1 MAIQKNT
8 KNLLKKLGLP
18 FSPVINSTM
27 DLINDPATLGVF
39 VYLSSKPDNWVI
51 QETELMRRFDKG
63 RDYIRKRLKEL
74 KDVGLLET
82 KSTRDNK
89 GHITGWTTMLYSHIL
104 PEIKIDGAPT
114 PTIIAVTPSKKKA
127 TTSTESPH
135 SGKARH
141 LEKTTYTNKRDLSL
155 VKKET
160 TTTGVEV
167 FVSETIDHELI
178 ELRNEHMPD
187 DERDAIEFIKQCQ
200 WHLDTGDKKKYNF
213 SQRLAGLKKLI
224 RNKCF
229 ETPATYPSTKKKITV
244 SEDWMRNS
252 YDKYY
257 HSWVEQDLRNKGY
270 TSKTFEE
277 WKRQG

>member
-39 VYLSSKPDNWVI
+39 VYLSSKPDNWII

-89 GHITGWTTMLYSHIL
+89 GHIVGWTTMLYSHIL
-104 PEIKIDGAPT
+104 PETKTDEGPVPKQQAFQKPR
-114 PTIIAVTPSKKKA
+114 
-127 TTSTESPH
+127 TTQITENPH
-135 SGKARH
+135 SGITRH

-160 TTTGVEV
+160 TTTVVEV
-167 FVSETIDHELI
+167 FVSETIDKELV
-178 ELRNEHMPD
+178 ELRDEHMPED
-187 DERDAIEFIKQCQ
+187 ARDSIEFVKQCQ
-200 WHLDTGDKKKYNF
+200 WHLDSGDKKKYNF

-229 ETPATYPSTKKKITV
+229 ETPATYPSTKKKTTV
-244 SEDWMRNS
+244 SDDWMRNS

-277 WKRQG
+277 WKMQG